1 MDLAGARAIVLGASG
16 FIGRWVAR
24 RLTLEGTAL
33 WCTARDP
40 VGAARIFEQYEVT
53 STLCRLDVLATDDL
67 AHLLR
72 EVRPHTVFN
81 LAGYGVD
88 QRERDP
94 DLARAINQE
103 TVQTLVDLVPRLCDP
118 AWRGLSLVHTGSALE
133 YGEAGGGGDLS
144 EETAPNPTTVYGRTK
159 LTGTE
164 ILADAERRGAIK
176 AVAARLFTVYGPGEH
191 AGRLLPTLLKAAG
204 STGRVALSSGTQRRD
219 FTYVEDVAL
228 GLSRLAAANR
238 PMPAIMNLA
247 TGKLTAVREFVALAA
262 SALGIANERLG
273 FGDVPQRP
281 EEMQHSAVSV
291 DRLRSALGW
300 VPATPIPAGVQ
311 ATARFVA
318 ERGVT

>member
-1 MDLAGARAIVLGASG
+1 MDLAGARAVVLGASG

-53 STLCRLDVLATDDL
+53 STLCRLDVLATEDL

-72 EVRPHTVFN
+72 EVKPHVVFN

-103 TVQTLVDLVPRLCDP
+103 TVRTLVDLVPRVRDP

-133 YGEAGGGGDLS
+133 YGEVGGDLS
-144 EETAPNPTTVYGRTK
+144 EESVPNPTTVYGRTK
-159 LTGTE
+159 LAGTE
-164 ILADAERRGAIK
+164 ILADAERRGAIR

-191 AGRLLPTLLKAAG
+191 AGRLLPTLLNAAS
-204 STGRVALSSGTQRRD
+204 STARVALSSGTQRRD
-219 FTYVEDVAL
+219 FTYVEDVAI
-228 GLSRLAAANR
+228 GLSRLAAGSG
-238 PMPAIMNLA
+238 PMPAVMNLA
-247 TGKLTAVREFVALAA
+247 TGKLTTVREFIALAA
-262 SALGIANERLG
+262 SALGIAGDRLG
-273 FGDVPQRP
+273 FGDVPQRA

-300 VPATPIPAGVQ
+300 VPGTSIPAGVQ
-311 ATARFVA
+311 ATARFLV
-318 ERGVT
+318 ERGVV